1 MQFNDQRQAATTIQP
16 QKKTLDGKAIPIPNG
31 ITQADVDNP
40 ENMSLLYSIEYCESR
55 AKQCMD
61 QLMKMT
67 EKGIRADPHLK
78 ATMKEC
84 QKVKRMLE
92 AGANSE

>member
-1 MQFNDQRQAATTIQP
+1 
-16 QKKTLDGKAIPIPNG
+16 
-31 ITQADVDNP
+31 
-40 ENMSLLYSIEYCESR
+40 
-55 AKQCMD
+55 MD